1 VGPKRYIPAYTYLE
15 VAGIRDGAGLIRA
28 VETCTQH
35 GYAYGLGSCHR
46 GTRMSV
52 TRELTVLPQALALC
66 AFLAGSELALAQ
78 TVAGNR
84 DAPVIAACRYV
95 GVQEPSGVM
104 SKPYT
109 SRLSGVVE
117 VGGPTRNAAASDCV
131 DQSGWSWNLG
141 GNTASCAGVIDAL
154 DPANKPAL
162 VRNTTQSAKASG
174 VLSPF
179 QVRDVTAR
187 DLKVPDATAGIPLAL
202 SDGCTV
208 EQSEFMGEAFGHHHP
223 YAVQDLRDP
232 PVPGYIVDE
241 PRWGVTLPRVKNV
254 RDNNFIDHLS
264 LVDDGHSGGR
274 PGHRSLIWTERP
286 PDPPR

>member
-1 VGPKRYIPAYTYLE
+1 MPA
-15 VAGIRDGAGLIRA
+15 
-28 VETCTQH
+28 
-35 GYAYGLGSCHR
+35 SKK
-46 GTRMSV
+46 GTFA
-52 TRELTVLPQALALC
+52 VLPQALALC
-66 AFLAGSELALAQ
+66 ALLAASELAPAQ

-84 DAPVIAACRYV
+84 DAPVTVDDCASCTFQTRSAACRYV

-109 SRLSGVVE
+109 IRLSGAVK
-117 VGGPTRNAAASDCV
+117 VGGPTWNAVTSDCA
-131 DQSGWSWNLG
+131 DQSGWSWNWG
-141 GNTASCAGVIDAL
+141 GNTASCPGVIDAL

-162 VRNTTQSAKASG
+162 LRNTTQSTKASG
-174 VLSPF
+174 VLSLS

-187 DLKVPDATAGIPLAL
+187 DLKVPDAAAGIPRVLI
-202 SDGCTV
+202 DGCTV
-208 EQSEFMGEAFGHHHP
+208 GQSEFMGGPFGHNHP

-241 PRWGVTLPRVKNV
+241 SRWGVTLPRVKNV

-264 LVDDGHSGGR
+264 LVDDGHSGA
-274 PGHRSLIWTERP
+274 PGHLSLIWSERP